1 MTPKQLVRQEK
12 IVEFYILYF
21 FGIKEE
27 VIFMLTKG
35 GRYLLA
41 RPKSINY
48 THKTVKHNTLSFSTV
63 GYWTI

>member
-1 MTPKQLVRQEK
+1 
-12 IVEFYILYF
+12 
-21 FGIKEE
+21 
-27 VIFMLTKG
+27 MLTKG

-63 GYWTI
+63 GY